1 MPISIAPTSL
11 LPLGEQP
18 TRISVRLSRDLLKSI
33 DPTMQPL
40 EDDDSFTR
48 VRRKGKAAINQT
60 ARDVSTAL
68 FGAELPTLE
77 SSFTW
82 SKHVTGPG
90 NTGYMKAHHYFG
102 FMFDHHVTAEND
114 SPMVLE
120 LTADDEVDGT
130 IVFHVVE
137 LAAQQR
143 DFINK
148 ALGRKF

>member
-11 LPLGEQP
+11 LPLGERP
-18 TRISVRLSRDLLKSI
+18 ARISVRLSRDLLKSI

-40 EDDDSFTR
+40 EDNDSASR

-60 ARDVSTAL
+60 ARKVSTAL

-77 SSFTW
+77 HSFVW

-90 NTGYMKAHHYFG
+90 NTGYMKTNHYVG
-102 FMFDHHVTAEND
+102 FLFDHQVTAENH

-120 LTADDEVDGT
+120 LTADDEVNGT
-130 IVFHVVE
+130 IVFHVAE
-137 LAAQQR
+137 LAGQQR

-148 ALGRKF
+148 ALSMEV

>member
-11 LPLGEQP
+11 LPLGERP
-18 TRISVRLSRDLLKSI
+18 ARISVRLSRDLLKSI

-40 EDDDSFTR
+40 EDDDSATR

-60 ARDVSTAL
+60 AREVSTEL

-77 SSFTW
+77 SSFVW

-90 NTGYMKAHHYFG
+90 NTGYMKVNHYVG
-102 FMFDHHVTAEND
+102 FLFDHHVTAENH

-130 IVFHVVE
+130 IVFHVAE
-137 LAAQQR
+137 LDGTR
-143 DFINK
+143 GNLINK
-148 ALGRKF
+148 ALSREV